1 MPLTVNTLPTLLP
14 ASETIFELTVPILI
28 AGAGACGLV
37 AALAAHEAG
46 CEVVVL
52 ERDPFPRGSTS
63 MSLGALCAVGTR
75 DQSERGVMDTADLFT
90 ADVMA
95 KTGGQADP
103 ALAHAVGRLSG
114 AAVDWLRD
122 RFDIPLTLDTAW
134 KPAFGHS
141 VMRMHVTPGRSG
153 ADLMDRLLCACDLAG
168 IPILTNARV
177 TNLFAERD
185 EVMGVRYK
193 RPDGSTEDIGCGA
206 LILATCGF
214 GGNAGMISRHIPDM
228 ANARYFGWDGN
239 RGDGIL
245 LGSALGAELADMDAY
260 QGLGLLADPAGIDLN
275 PRFLIEGGIQVNHEG
290 ARFSHELDDVS
301 GQGARVIAQPGGV
314 AWVIYDERIHA
325 SCEDL
330 PQYILLR
337 EVGGVVQAGSIETLS
352 ARCGIN
358 AQGLQQTLSEI
369 TDSQTDQWGR
379 LFTGPE
385 LQPPF
390 YAVKV
395 TGALFH
401 TQGGLNVDAEAR
413 VLHTAGR
420 PLPNL
425 FAGGGVARGLSG
437 RGPSGYLPGA
447 GLCTAIALGYAAGK
461 SAADLVSAERP
472 KLGT

>member
-1 MPLTVNTLPTLLP
+1 
-14 ASETIFELTVPILI
+14 
-28 AGAGACGLV
+28 
-37 AALAAHEAG
+37 
-46 CEVVVL
+46 
-52 ERDPFPRGSTS
+52 
-63 MSLGALCAVGTR
+63 
-75 DQSERGVMDTADLFT
+75 
-90 ADVMA
+90 
-95 KTGGQADP
+95 
-103 ALAHAVGRLSG
+103 
-114 AAVDWLRD
+114 
-122 RFDIPLTLDTAW
+122 
-134 KPAFGHS
+134 
-141 VMRMHVTPGRSG
+141 
-153 ADLMDRLLCACDLAG
+153 
-168 IPILTNARV
+168 
-177 TNLFAERD
+177 
-185 EVMGVRYK
+185 
-193 RPDGSTEDIGCGA
+193 
-206 LILATCGF
+206 
-214 GGNAGMISRHIPDM
+214 MISRHIPDM

>member
-1 MPLTVNTLPTLLP
+1 MPSTVNTLPTLLP

-52 ERDPFPRGSTS
+52 ERDPLPRGSTS

-75 DQSERGVMDTADLFT
+75 DQSERGVLDTADLFA

-122 RFDIPLTLDTAW
+122 RFDVPLTLDTAW

-214 GGNAGMISRHIPDM
+214 GGNADMISRHIPDM
-228 ANARYFGWDGN
+228 ASARYFGWDGN

-245 LGSALGAELADMDAY
+245 LGAALGGELADMDAY

-275 PRFLIEGGIQVNHEG
+275 PRFLIEGGIQVNREG
-290 ARFSHELDDVS
+290 ARF
-301 GQGARVIAQPGGV
+301 
-314 AWVIYDERIHA
+314 
-325 SCEDL
+325 
-330 PQYILLR
+330 
-337 EVGGVVQAGSIETLS
+337 
-352 ARCGIN
+352 
-358 AQGLQQTLSEI
+358 
-369 TDSQTDQWGR
+369 
-379 LFTGPE
+379 
-385 LQPPF
+385 
-390 YAVKV
+390 
-395 TGALFH
+395 
-401 TQGGLNVDAEAR
+401 
-413 VLHTAGR
+413 
-420 PLPNL
+420 
-425 FAGGGVARGLSG
+425 
-437 RGPSGYLPGA
+437 
-447 GLCTAIALGYAAGK
+447 
-461 SAADLVSAERP
+461 
-472 KLGT
+472 

>member
-1 MPLTVNTLPTLLP
+1 MPSTNNPPPTLLP
-14 ASETIFELTVPILI
+14 ASEASFELTVPILI

-52 ERDPFPRGSTS
+52 ERDPLPRGSTS

-75 DQSERGVMDTADLFT
+75 DQSERGVSDSAELFA

-95 KTGGQADP
+95 KTGRQADP
-103 ALAHAVGRLSG
+103 RLAHAVGLLSG

-153 ADLMDRLLCACDLAG
+153 ADLMDRLLSACDRVG
-168 IPILTNARV
+168 IPVLTNACV
-177 TNLFAERD
+177 TSLFTEQD
-185 EVMGVRYK
+185 KVKGVRYK
-193 RPDGSTEDIGCGA
+193 RPDDSNEDIGCGA
-206 LILATCGF
+206 LIIATCGF
-214 GGNAGMISRHIPDM
+214 GGNAEMVSRHIPNM
-228 ANARYFGWDGN
+228 AKARYFGWDGN

-245 LGSALGAELADMDAY
+245 LGAALGGELADMDAY

-275 PRFLIEGGIQVNHEG
+275 PRFLIEGGIQVNRDG
-290 ARFSHELDDVS
+290 QRFSHELDDVS

-330 PQYILLR
+330 PQYVLLR
-337 EVGGVVQAGSIETLS
+337 EAGGVVNADSIEHLS
-352 ARCGIN
+352 ARCSIN
-358 AQGLQQTLSEI
+358 AQGLQQTLADIASGQK
-369 TDSQTDQWGR
+369 DHWGR
-379 LFTGPE
+379 FFTDAE

-413 VLHTAGR
+413 VLHPTGR
-420 PLPNL
+420 HLPNL
-425 FAGGGVARGLSG
+425 FAGGGAARGISG

-461 SAADLVSAERP
+461 SAAELA
-472 KLGT
+472 LGKR